1 MAQAQAL
8 YAAPIQYDPAVENR
22 TNYVERLEAYFDA
35 SRSLKQNEG
44 ESVADYLAE
53 LRRIADHCGFGDALD
68 NNLRDRFVIGR
79 CEKTVQRILLAK
91 PKKLTLK
98 EALDTALAAELAMR
112 NADRLPGSSSLRT
125 TAGDVNALRFKK
137 HKGRQQET
145 SRTKTAQPC
154 ICCGDSSHDQ
164 PNCPH
169 KKTTCFTCNKQGDL
183 ASRCFRTQSTPAVNR
198 KKQQANLLT
207 EEAQLGQAEEAFHLF
222 TVHTPKATVDS
233 VNEVLQWGTVEVTMQ
248 VDTGS
253 PVCMIS
259 RDTYSKNDK
268 VWPPL
273 QETIKELHCY
283 LGKLPVLGVLAMPVR
298 YGNKQVQGQL
308 YIVDCTGLSLC
319 GRDVI

>member
-1 MAQAQAL
+1 MKAL
-8 YAAPIQYDPAVENR
+8 TQHLSPEPSEIYETFRFQ
-22 TNYVERLEAYFDA
+22 
-35 SRSLKQNEG
+35 SLKQNEG

-154 ICCGDSSHDQ
+154 IRCGDSSHDQ

-169 KKTTCFTCNKQGDL
+169 KKTTCFTCNKQEIWRAGAFAL
-183 ASRCFRTQSTPAVNR
+183 SRHRRSTERSSRPTCSR
-198 KKQQANLLT
+198 KK
-207 EEAQLGQAEEAFHLF
+207 H
-222 TVHTPKATVDS
+222 S
-233 VNEVLQWGTVEVTMQ
+233 
-248 VDTGS
+248 
-253 PVCMIS
+253 
-259 RDTYSKNDK
+259 
-268 VWPPL
+268 
-273 QETIKELHCY
+273 
-283 LGKLPVLGVLAMPVR
+283 
-298 YGNKQVQGQL
+298 
-308 YIVDCTGLSLC
+308 
-319 GRDVI
+319 